1 MINYLTFD
9 GKNLRDFGVYVN
21 GTYTYSSPERSIE
34 RIVVPGRSGTLTIDN
49 QRFEN
54 IEISYASFIV
64 RDFANNIEGLRNY
77 LSTSAGYRRLEET
90 YHPDEYRMA
99 RFVSGLQVEATPL
112 LREGNFTMVFD
123 CKPQRYLKSGEQY
136 INFNSAGT
144 LYNPTIQIA
153 KPLIRVW
160 GNGTVGVGDA
170 TLTIT
175 GTGAEGYTDI
185 DCESMDAY
193 CGATNRNNGVSGTF
207 PVLNPGA
214 NGIALGG
221 SVGLVQITPR
231 WWIL

>member
-9 GKNLRDFGVYVN
+9 GKNLRDYGVFVN

-54 IEISYASFIV
+54 IEVSYAAFIV
-64 RDFANNIEGLRNY
+64 RDFADNIEGLRNY

-136 INFNSAGT
+136 INFSGNGK
-144 LYNPTIQIA
+144 LINPTMQVA

-160 GNGTVGVGDA
+160 GNGTVGIGDA

-175 GTGAEGYTDI
+175 GATTYTDI
-185 DCESMDAY
+185 DCESLDAY
-193 CGATNRNNGVSGTF
+193 CEGTNRNSGVSGTF
-207 PVLNPGA
+207 PVLLPGE
-214 NGIALGG
+214 NGVAIGG
-221 SVGLVQITPR
+221 SIGLVQITPR